1 MSEQLH
7 VTGKSFTCYFAGKR
21 PNGREYCRVLTS
33 RRTYL
38 RNRQF
43 LVKTFIPHC
52 CRIAD
57 HRNVGNVSSLLSLH
71 QQSVT
76 LSLIRKWCVS
86 PKRVLS
92 LINSDGERVSL
103 IVSLK
108 SSNKSQSNDNYV
120 HFIFN

>member
-7 VTGKSFTCYFAGKR
+7 VTGKSFTCYFAGKI

-52 CRIAD
+52 CRVAD
-57 HRNVGNVSSLLSLH
+57 HRKCWFTFEPASAVSDLVTYAQMVCLS
-71 QQSVT
+71 QGGA
-76 LSLIRKWCVS
+76 LIDK
-86 PKRVLS
+86 
-92 LINSDGERVSL
+92 
-103 IVSLK
+103 
-108 SSNKSQSNDNYV
+108 Q
-120 HFIFN
+120 